1 MNPSVSK
8 VAIEDDMYKFT
19 LSGINVSFANSLRR
33 TILNDIPTTVMY
45 TETYN
50 DNQCNIIENTSR
62 LHNEIIKQRLSCIPV
77 HVKEL
82 DLLPNNYILEVDV
95 TNDTDATI
103 YVTTED
109 FRIKNKNN
117 GNYLTK
123 DETRR
128 IFPLCER
135 TNSYIDFA
143 RLRPKMGNLP
153 GETLKLTS
161 EFSVHTAKESGMFNV
176 VSTCSYGNTVDL
188 EKVGTVWSEYEDK
201 LKSEQM
207 NEDDIKMHKKNFY
220 LLDAQRQYK
229 EDSYDFIIQSLGVYE
244 NKEIIKLACNILV
257 QQLNELSVNIDSD
270 IVPIK
275 PSETTMEN
283 SFDIVLENQ
292 DYTIGKIME
301 FVLYNTY
308 YLDDKILTF
317 CGFKKFHPHDDESI
331 IRLAYNSAVDKNLVR
346 MHLNVACTKC
356 KEIYEKIFKL
366 F

>member
-1 MNPSVSK
+1 
-8 VAIEDDMYKFT
+8 
-19 LSGINVSFANSLRR
+19 
-33 TILNDIPTTVMY
+33 
-45 TETYN
+45 
-50 DNQCNIIENTSR
+50 
-62 LHNEIIKQRLSCIPV
+62 
-77 HVKEL
+77 
-82 DLLPNNYILEVDV
+82 
-95 TNDTDATI
+95 
-103 YVTTED
+103 
-109 FRIKNKNN
+109 
-117 GNYLTK
+117 
-123 DETRR
+123 
-128 IFPLCER
+128 
-135 TNSYIDFA
+135 
-143 RLRPKMGNLP
+143 
-153 GETLKLTS
+153 LKLTS

-229 EDSYDFIIQSLGVYE
+229 EDSYDFIIQSIGVYE
-244 NKEIIKLACNILV
+244 NKEIIKLACNILI

-292 DYTIGKIME
+292 DYTIGKIIE
-301 FVLYNTY
+301 YVLYNTY
-308 YLDDKILTF
+308 YLDEKKLTF

-346 MHLNVACTKC
+346 MHLNTACTRC
-356 KEIYEKIFKL
+356 KELYEKISKL